1 MSVATSRP
9 LPGAIFWIVQDLEL
23 FYGAMMMRNPFFSRG
38 GFFAVAVSV
47 IALVIRDGGAVSAF
61 VPGLLPFNGQFSAG
75 SFEIPVRLDSRLIP
89 AKPFSYDDIEDPLP
103 DSSDLPQPTSSWWGE
118 KGFKNPL
125 AELSDMVTR
134 FDDVVD
140 DFMGKKMGNGELFY
154 GKRKYKP
161 SNRPNTEGKYN
172 GMGLTDS
179 LNIEIARAL
188 KADRLAKLQQQYQRH
203 ERSND

>member
-1 MSVATSRP
+1 VKDP
-9 LPGAIFWIVQDLEL
+9 EL
-23 FYGAMMMRNPFFSRG
+23 FYGTMMMRNPFFSRG

-47 IALVIRDGGAVSAF
+47 TALVIRDGGAVSAF
-61 VPGLLPFNGQFSAG
+61 VPGLLPLNRQLSTV
-75 SFEIPVRLDSRLIP
+75 SRKIPVHLRLIP
-89 AKPFSYDDIEDPLP
+89 AKPFPYDDIEDPLP
-103 DSSDLPQPTSSWWGE
+103 DSLDLPQPTSSWWGE

-125 AELSDMVTR
+125 AEFSDMVTR

-188 KADRLAKLQQQYQRH
+188 KAERLAKLQQQYQRH
-203 ERSND
+203 ERSDD